1 MATVREPAFEAPCG
15 IRAVSRQP
23 NSLLR
28 RGFAAGGVLAA
39 AGLLAACVPAGYGNY
54 SPVAGRAATPA
65 EALAVSTA
73 VRSSPLT
80 AAVGDRPYRVEAI
93 RLGARAPGFAF
104 ATIDPLTQQ
113 LGGAAVEL
121 RAISH
126 PGGPFTWHVVDIGST
141 HVGCS
146 APVAVRVE
154 FALHC

>member
-1 MATVREPAFEAPCG
+1 M
-15 IRAVSRQP
+15 
-23 NSLLR
+23 
-28 RGFAAGGVLAA
+28 
-39 AGLLAACVPAGYGNY
+39 
-54 SPVAGRAATPA
+54 
-65 EALAVSTA
+65 
-73 VRSSPLT
+73 
-80 AAVGDRPYRVEAI
+80 GDRPYRVEAI